1 MENTYYGKSYSTA
14 EVKALSDYCCTSAN
28 AVSVV
33 RHIENDKILFT
44 PDRNLGN
51 WVCKQV
57 PEKQIAVYDGA
68 CPTHDVLRGASVK
81 RTKERCPEAIL
92 IAHPECEDAVLAL
105 AKPGKVTTEEYP
117 GNDPSWSLEW
127 DDFMRALGGAPLQHG
142 SVQDGLVAMRM
153 IDALYCSARGGTLVT
168 I

>member
-1 MENTYYGKSYSTA
+1 MDQGVHVADLFHWLAGPPESAFGFVQTAVWQRPVEDNAYGLFRFPG
-14 EVKALSDYCCTSAN
+14 EVVGQLH
-28 AVSVV
+28 VSM
-33 RHIENDKILFT
+33 T
-44 PDRNLGN
+44 QWRNLFSLEVHGERGALLAEGLGGSYGPERLTL
-51 WVCKQV
+51 VRRRMEGGV
-57 PEKQIAVYDGA
+57 PE
-68 CPTHDVLRGASVK
+68 
-81 RTKERCPEAIL
+81 
-92 IAHPECEDAVLAL
+92 
-105 AKPGKVTTEEYP
+105 VTTEEYP